1 MRNTMLICL
10 LIRGMDAFREYDKV
24 YTMTYGGAGS
34 STESASFY
42 IYRHGFVFFNTG
54 FSTALSL
61 IMLVLTII
69 VVQTSVVKL
78 RSV

>member
-1 MRNTMLICL
+1 M
-10 LIRGMDAFREYDKV
+10 
-24 YTMTYGGAGS
+24 
-34 STESASFY
+34 
-42 IYRHGFVFFNTG
+42 GFVFFNTG

-78 RSV
+78 RST

>member
-1 MRNTMLICL
+1 
-10 LIRGMDAFREYDKV
+10 
-24 YTMTYGGAGS
+24 MTYGGPGS

-42 IYRHGFVFFNTG
+42 IYRQGFVFFNTG

-69 VVQTSVVKL
+69 VVQTSAVKL
-78 RSV
+78 RST